1 MVSEKQPN
9 SEGTRADEIAGRI
22 IRHADRDIVFAV
34 QILGEGRN
42 NLQQHF
48 QDYIRV
54 ELARHD
60 IDFGDHP
67 LLLPFIET
75 HARELTEFVTTGVG
89 LEHQMTLQSFEKL
102 SGDPQKLF
110 RVDLW
115 DSLRSH
121 IERAEAH
128 FVSHVDGV
136 QKILEAVMEERAL
149 QRTGKAERNHGVERQ

>member
-1 MVSEKQPN
+1 MASEMQPH
-9 SEGTRADEIAGRI
+9 SQRTRADEIAGRI

-34 QILGEGRN
+34 QILGDGRN

-75 HARELTEFVTTGVG
+75 HARELTDFVTTGVG

-102 SGDPQKLF
+102 SGDPLKLF

-115 DSLRSH
+115 DSLRAH

-128 FVSHVDGV
+128 FVNHVDGV
-136 QKILEAVMEERAL
+136 QKILEAVMEERAPEHNSG
-149 QRTGKAERNHGVERQ
+149 TGHNSEAERQ